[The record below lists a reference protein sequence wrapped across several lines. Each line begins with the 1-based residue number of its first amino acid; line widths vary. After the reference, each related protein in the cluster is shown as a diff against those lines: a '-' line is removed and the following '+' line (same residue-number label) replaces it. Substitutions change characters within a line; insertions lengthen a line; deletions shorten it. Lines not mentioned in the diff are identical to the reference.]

1 MGMPSRARVLD
12 FWREW
17 LEEDEIDLLEPQC
30 WCCYRPIR
38 KHPSFKR
45 LAKIDNPS
53 WKEIRSAWNDCK
65 ELHRCH
71 IVPRMLS
78 GTEEPENIFLM
89 CKRCHDKA
97 PDTPSK
103 EMFLRWV
110 SRQYEVNL
118 LEENYFEFK
127 KVLCDFGV
135 DSDEDIV
142 ELEKLVRSKEFKAW
156 MRKNVGIHVGP
167 YGGTIKISTMVAAL
181 LEYRNQLNCQDAD
194 QSAQEQLRLPFDDQ

>member
-38 KHPSFKR
+38 KPPSFKR

-71 IVPRMLS
+71 IVPRALG
-78 GTEEPENIFLM
+78 GTEEPDNIFLM

-97 PDTPSK
+97 PDTRSK

-110 SRQYEVNL
+110 SSQYDVNRL
-118 LEENYFEFK
+118 VEEFDELK
-127 KVLCDFGV
+127 KALRDFGV

-142 ELEKLVRSKEFKAW
+142 ELDKLLRSKEFNSW

-167 YGGTIKISTMVAAL
+167 YGEIIKMSTVVAAL
-181 LEYRNQLNCQDAD
+181 LEYQKQLNRRNAERN
-194 QSAQEQLRLPFDDQ
+194 AQEQLRLPFDDQ

>member
-38 KHPSFKR
+38 KPPSFKK
-45 LAKIDNPS
+45 LKKINNPT

-71 IVPRMLS
+71 IVPRMLG

-89 CKRCHDKA
+89 CNRCHDKA
-97 PDTPSK
+97 PDTTSK

-127 KVLCDFGV
+127 KALHDFGV

-142 ELEKLVRSKEFKAW
+142 ELDKLLRSKGFNSW

-167 YGGTIKISTMVAAL
+167 YGGTIKMSTVVAAL
-181 LEYRNQLNCQDAD
+181 LEYQKQLNRQNDERNT
-194 QSAQEQLRLPFDDQ
+194 QEQLRLPFDDQ